1 MSLNHIIISSDED
14 LRRELY
20 EIHYNRAYVLH
31 TVCIILSSFT
41 VIIQENIKF
50 CLNTFITFMHLS
62 VCRCRSTMYG
72 IIFHWAKTGQIM
84 YQKTKKHERSEDY

>member
-1 MSLNHIIISSDED
+1 MSLNHIIPSDED
-14 LRRELY
+14 LRLNLY
-20 EIHYNRAYVLH
+20 EIQYNRAYVLH

-62 VCRCRSTMYG
+62 VCRCRSTMY
-72 IIFHWAKTGQIM
+72 
-84 YQKTKKHERSEDY
+84 QKTKKHERSEDYQTFEHSC